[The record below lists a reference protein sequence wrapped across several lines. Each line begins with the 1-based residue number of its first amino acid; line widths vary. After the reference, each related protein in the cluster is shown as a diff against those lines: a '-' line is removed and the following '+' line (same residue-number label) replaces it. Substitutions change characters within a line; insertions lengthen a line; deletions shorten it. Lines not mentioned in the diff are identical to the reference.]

1 MSVASASAARAAGVS
16 HSAPPAEAEHRQPAA
31 CMAERGGI
39 DRMRR
44 DRACDAVRRGAQ
56 RVRDA
61 QRTAEQ
67 GGRIICR
74 VSVSVGIYEAQR
86 HVERLRRFFQYAITD
101 CRCGRNDGRERQPR
115 ETLRIECCI
124 NACGKRFIRVDS
136 PRIDADHDAARMNHE
151 FARTAPC
158 VGGHA
163 DRMRGG
169 FVARQRNIV
178 EPRRRAVD
186 ARRRARE
193 QIGHEALAPAR
204 SASA

>member
-1 MSVASASAARAAGVS
+1 
-16 HSAPPAEAEHRQPAA
+16 
-31 CMAERGGI
+31 MAERGGI

-151 FARTAPC
+151 FVARTAPC
-158 VGGHA
+158 VGVTRIACAAASSRGSATSSSHGA
-163 DRMRGG
+163 APSMRVDAPASRSDTKRLPG
-169 FVARQRNIV
+169 RD
-178 EPRRRAVD
+178 RRA
-186 ARRRARE
+186 
-193 QIGHEALAPAR
+193 HSLPAD
-204 SASA
+204 